1 MIHELIHSCS
11 VSHYGA
17 RLFAQHRWEEELTVH
32 YLSQELARKGNLA
45 VIKSDYDSGVELIRE
60 LKALLEVRQSDLEFA
75 TELIKEP
82 LGERWEWLWGKIAD
96 KMNSGAS
103 LGQGQELMGKLEA
116 IRGWSCE

>member
-1 MIHELIHSCS
+1 M
-11 VSHYGA
+11 
-17 RLFAQHRWEEELTVH
+17 FAQHRWEEELTVH

-116 IRGWSCE
+116 IRGWRCE